1 MAFEWIY
8 MFICF
13 WDAARGRANRALSST
28 PRLTRENK
36 GELNVLIYAV
46 VNLLVRVH
54 VAVRL
59 FNN

>member
-1 MAFEWIY
+1 
-8 MFICF
+8 MFLRC
-13 WDAARGRANRALSST
+13 RGRANRALSST

-46 VNLLVRVH
+46 VNLLVRIH